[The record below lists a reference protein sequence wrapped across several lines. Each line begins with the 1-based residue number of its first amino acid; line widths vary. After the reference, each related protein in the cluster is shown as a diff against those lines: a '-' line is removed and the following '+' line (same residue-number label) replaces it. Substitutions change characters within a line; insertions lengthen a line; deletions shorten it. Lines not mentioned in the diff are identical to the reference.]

1 MNTTFV
7 NTVRGSGNFKSESR
21 NIDRYEAIDVFGTY
35 DIEVISRQN
44 SAFQISGD
52 DNILPLIKTE
62 VRDKTLYIY
71 VDRDTNISPKLRL
84 KIKTSSDRIDKIS
97 SQGVNNLTV
106 DRLDNNVFSLLQN
119 GTGNTKLYGK
129 TNKFLIKINGSI
141 YINAIN
147 FYSQQ
152 VAIKLLGTSQIDVYA
167 NEELKLDI
175 LGMGKVNY
183 YGDPSRIIK
192 NVLGMSS
199 VNRG

>member
-7 NTVRGSGNFKSESR
+7 NTVRGSGNFKSEFR
-21 NIDRYEAIDVFGTY
+21 NIDRYNEIDVFGAY
-35 DIEVISRQN
+35 DLEVTARQN
-44 SAFQISGD
+44 SALQISGD

-62 VRDKTLYIY
+62 VRDKTLLIY

-106 DRLDNNVFSLLQN
+106 NRLDNYMFSLVQN
-119 GTGNTKLYGK
+119 GAGKTKLSGK
-129 TNKFLIKINGSI
+129 TNKFLSKINGSI
-141 YINAIN
+141 YINARN

-152 VAIKLLGTSQIDVYA
+152 VAIKLLGTSQIDVYV
-167 NEELKLDI
+167 NEELKLDL
-175 LGMGKVNY
+175 LGMGKINY
-183 YGDPSRIIK
+183 YGNPSRIIK